1 MRLNVAFLVLLL
13 VAATATSVAWR
24 ATAAALAGD
33 AAAWLSVAIAT
44 PVGLAALAL
53 LIRIVGRVT
62 RARSIAVRER
72 RA

>member
-1 MRLNVAFLVLLL
+1 MRLNVAFVVLLFL
-13 VAATATSVAWR
+13 AATATSVAWR
-24 ATAAALAGD
+24 ATDVALAGD
-33 AAAWLSVAIAT
+33 ATAWVGVAIAT

-62 RARSIAVRER
+62 RARSAAGRER